1 MEVVF
6 ENVKKKYKSFELELN
21 MKIEAG
27 SITGL
32 IGKNGA
38 GKSTTFKA
46 VLGLL
51 RLNEGRV
58 LIDSKDARKLS
69 NSDKEDIGVVLS
81 EAGFSMY
88 MTVKDVIEVMAAM
101 YKKFDKRIFEEKCKQ
116 LGLPMNQKIKEFST
130 GMKAKLKVLV
140 AISHGAKLLVLDEP
154 TAGLDVVARDE
165 ILNMLREYMEEEG
178 NSILISSHISSDLE
192 GLCDDVYFIEN
203 GKIILHED
211 TDTLI
216 DEYGVIKV
224 TKEQYEKLDKEYLIC
239 TKEDKYGCTCL
250 TKHKYYFI
258 ENYPN
263 IVVEKSSIDEVITLM
278 LGGRK
283 EGK

>member
-1 MEVVF
+1 MTVVL
-6 ENVKKKYKSFELELN
+6 ENVKKKYKSFELNLN
-21 MKIEAG
+21 ITIESG
-27 SITGL
+27 RITGL

-38 GKSTTFKA
+38 GKSTTFKTI
-46 VLGLL
+46 LGLL

-58 LIDSKDARKLS
+58 LIDGKDAGKLT
-69 NSDKEDIGVVLS
+69 NAEKEDIGVVLS
-81 EAGFSMY
+81 ESGFSVY
-88 MTVKDVIEVMAAM
+88 MTPKDVMEVMAAM
-101 YKKFDKRIFEEKCKQ
+101 YQKFDKKGFEEKCKHF
-116 LGLPMNQKIKEFST
+116 GIPMNQKIKEFST
-130 GMKAKLKVLV
+130 GMKAKLKVLT
-140 AISHGAKLLVLDEP
+140 ALSHEAKLLILDEP

-165 ILNMLREYMEEEG
+165 ILNMLREYMEEDD
-178 NSILISSHISSDLE
+178 NSIIISSHISSDLE
-192 GLCDDVYFIEN
+192 GLCDDVYFIDD

-224 TKEQYEKLDKEYLIC
+224 TKEQYDKLEKEYLIC
-239 TKEDKYGCTCL
+239 TKEDKYGYTCL
-250 TKHKYYFI
+250 TKHKYYFM
-258 ENYPN
+258 ENHPS